1 LTAKLTVPV
10 VPPPDKPIDTIAG
23 FERLTG
29 SPNGDSLSGNS
40 GTNLIRGGNGKDS
53 VSGGGGADTLY
64 GDANDDLL
72 RGGTGKDIL
81 YGGSGKDAFRFDTTP
96 DSTTNVDRIMDF
108 SVADDTI
115 QLENAIFTRFGK
127 TATGPI
133 PSSSFKANIT
143 GVPSDANDYLVY
155 ETDTGELFYDTNG
168 NAAGGATQIAL
179 LGVNLSLTAADFVL
193 V

>member
-1 LTAKLTVPV
+1 MSLATTTAQATGGSG
-10 VPPPDKPIDTIAG
+10 IDTIAG

-64 GDANDDLL
+64 GDAGDDLL

-115 QLENAIFTRFGK
+115 QLENALFTRFGK
-127 TATGPI
+127 TATGPM
-133 PSSSFKANIT
+133 PSASFKANTT
-143 GVPSDANDYLVY
+143 GVASDANDYIVY
-155 ETDTGELFYDTNG
+155 EIDTGKLFYDTNG